1 MNLPSNPPLIAPFI
15 FFPSQTLFWS
25 TFLFSTHS
33 SMYTPPSNRSIKAV
47 LSKLTDD
54 LHNFKD
60 QFKKVPKS
68 IPLGSLHWPLVVAI
82 IIACWNYFKSLSTG
96 LFWSDKLSIT
106 IHFWNYS
113 RYNLFKT
120 EIKTFFTCPLIP
132 GRRPKSLAGTKWFDG
147 MVHWLPLQTCTRIFF
162 FFLVFIKSLF
172 SPARLVIFQS
182 FLL

>member
-60 QFKKVPKS
+60 QFKKVSKS
-68 IPLGSLHWPLVVAI
+68 IPLGSLQWPLVVAI

-113 RYNLFKT
+113 RYNLSKT
-120 EIKTFFTCPLIP
+120 VIKTFFTCPLIP